1 MDGSATGAPTAA
13 GGGAHAVP
21 SSWASRVG
29 VTMLHIAN
37 HTPSAVTLYLAAVL
51 AAATAVSALEDWAFG
66 DAVWWAFVTTT
77 TTGYGDLSPVTAT
90 GRVIAV
96 VTMFVGIVGIG
107 VIVGRIAAVVIRTQ
121 DDFTHEEQ
129 VEIATES
136 DEQLRLLRQ
145 IQARLEAGDTAPTA
159 EQQDAPKGAP

>member
-1 MDGSATGAPTAA
+1 MDVPSTGAPAA
-13 GGGAHAVP
+13 AEAGAHAVP
-21 SSWASRVG
+21 SSWATRAG

-51 AAATAVSALEDWAFG
+51 AAATAVSVLEDWGFG

-77 TTGYGDLSPVTAT
+77 TTGYGDLSPATAA

-107 VIVGRIAAVVIRTQ
+107 VIVGRIAAVVIRTR

-129 VEIATES
+129 VDLSKDS
-136 DEQLRLLRQ
+136 DEQLRLLRE
-145 IQARLEAGDTAPTA
+145 IQARLSAGDAGLTADPEGPSTRA
-159 EQQDAPKGAP
+159 S